1 MCFFQRQNT
10 LGPKM
15 ILHYALPEDAFFDYN
30 VYYSTQ
36 SPAQQK
42 HIQKWRTL
50 PPLVWTLM
58 AVSSVVFLN
67 TLELHIR
74 IMIVLACSIASIVWY
89 IRYPG
94 IFERAIIK
102 VLKRWFAEGKYNE
115 YIGDFTLEL
124 TEDGL
129 RESAPGR
136 VTEVGYDKIQSIIED
151 KRWIYI
157 FVGSITAIIVPYAA
171 FATREDKE
179 HFIAVLEEK
188 RSVAAG

>member
-1 MCFFQRQNT
+1 
-10 LGPKM
+10 M
-15 ILHYALPEDAFFDYN
+15 ILHYTLPEDAFFDYN

-36 SPAQQK
+36 SPVQQK

-58 AVSSVVFLN
+58 AVSGVVFLN
-67 TLELHIR
+67 SAEFHIR
-74 IMIVLACSIASIVWY
+74 LLIVLGCTIASVVWY
-89 IRYPG
+89 IRYPV

-115 YIGDFTLEL
+115 YVGDFTLEL
-124 TEDGL
+124 TEDRL

-136 VTEVGYDKIQSIIED
+136 VTEVGYDKIQTIVED

-157 FVGSITAIIVPYAA
+157 FIGSITAVIVPYAA
-171 FATREDKE
+171 FATREEKE
-179 HFIAVLEEK
+179 RFVAMLEEK
-188 RSVAAG
+188 RAAVAG